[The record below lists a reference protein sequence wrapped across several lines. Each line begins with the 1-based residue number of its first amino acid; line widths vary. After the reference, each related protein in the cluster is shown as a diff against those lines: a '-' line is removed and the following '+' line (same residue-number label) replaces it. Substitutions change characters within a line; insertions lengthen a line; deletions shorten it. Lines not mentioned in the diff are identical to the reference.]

1 MRNEHGVEII
11 PAAEDLK
18 RAERMLDRER
28 RAGPHPGKARMM
40 SALEARIRILKERTR
55 GEAE

>member
-11 PAAEDLK
+11 PAAEDLR
-18 RAERMLDRER
+18 RAERMLEREKR
-28 RAGPHPGKARMM
+28 SGPHPGKTRVM